1 MQNFRVYSFRV
12 EDEIKK
18 KDNEKKKGFW
28 VVDER

>member
-12 EDEIKK
+12 EDEMK

-28 VVDER
+28 IVDER